1 MGVVEEDKKNKKNV
15 EVGVEVVEVVFDV
28 CSTLSLTPDGIWIWN
43 TPGIFKSI
51 FKLGVMPIF
60 SHISKYK
67 ACGFIIKISGWLR
80 S

>member
-1 MGVVEEDKKNKKNV
+1 MKKKWKKWKWCYKIKKIKKV
-15 EVGVEVVEVVFDV
+15 EVEVEVVEVVFDV

-60 SHISKYK
+60 SHI
-67 ACGFIIKISGWLR
+67 F
-80 S
+80 